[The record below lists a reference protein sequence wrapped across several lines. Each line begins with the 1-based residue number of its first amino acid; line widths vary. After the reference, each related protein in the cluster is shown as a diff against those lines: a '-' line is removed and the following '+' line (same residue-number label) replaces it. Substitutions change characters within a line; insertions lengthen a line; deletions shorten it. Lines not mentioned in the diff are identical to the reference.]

1 MLRRRKF
8 LTLRI
13 IASFAIAKLAI
24 FVLVTLWLVRDPRPH
39 FDARRGTLVET
50 IVSEPR
56 VENGT
61 SEQDVTVVGSSG
73 LRITLAIRRPAT
85 AAVATAIATAPGATT
100 SAADSS
106 PDGLR
111 RPLFLV
117 LGGHERGKGAAA
129 LIGDARGA
137 VFASLEYPF
146 DGDHRAKG
154 LAILAQVPAIRRA
167 LFDTPPAVQL
177 ALDYLLS
184 RRDIDPARVEL
195 VGASFGTPFATIA
208 AARDTRVTRLWLAH
222 GGGDV
227 RSLID
232 RGLEKEIA
240 NRWLRAPVT
249 SLAHVLAN
257 GRHFTPERWIADV
270 APRPIVMMNAT
281 DDEKIPKRSVEILY
295 AAAREPKELIWLPGA
310 HMQGS
315 RPDVIRSLID
325 AVLLRADLTPLP
337 SSAPTRPD

>member
-8 LTLRI
+8 LTLRV

-24 FVLVTLWLVRDPRPH
+24 FVLITLWLVRDPRPH

-50 IVSEPR
+50 IVAEPR

-61 SEQDVTVVGSSG
+61 SEQDVTLVGSSG

-85 AAVATAIATAPGATT
+85 DAAANATIDTT
-100 SAADSS
+100 SAAGSS
-106 PDGLR
+106 PDGFR

-129 LIGDARGA
+129 LIGDTRGA

-154 LAILAQVPAIRRA
+154 LATLAQVPAIRRA

-184 RRDIDPARVEL
+184 RPDIDPARVEL

-208 AARDTRVTRLWLAH
+208 AARDKRVTRLWLAH

-257 GRHFTPERWIADV
+257 GRHFTPERWIAVV

-281 DDEKIPKRSVEILY
+281 EDEKIPKRSVEILY

-315 RPDVIRSLID
+315 RPEVIRSLID
-325 AVLLRADLTPLP
+325 AVLRRADLTPLP
-337 SSAPTRPD
+337 SSAPARPD

>member
-1 MLRRRKF
+1 VRSKRFFTR
-8 LTLRI
+8 RI

-24 FVLVTLWLVRDPRPH
+24 FVLVTLWLVRDPQPH
-39 FDARRGTLVET
+39 FDARRGALVES
-50 IVSEPR
+50 IVAEPR

-61 SEQDVTVVGSSG
+61 SEQDVTLVGSSG
-73 LRITLAIRRPAT
+73 LRITLAIRRPAIRT
-85 AAVATAIATAPGATT
+85 DAAGAANGDVVSVGGGAIT
-100 SAADSS
+100 
-106 PDGLR
+106 DGLR

-129 LIGDARGA
+129 LIGDTRGA

-146 DGDHRAKG
+146 DGNHRAKG

-184 RRDIDPARVEL
+184 RPDIDPARVEL

-227 RSLID
+227 RALID
-232 RGLEKEIA
+232 RGLEKEIS

-281 DDEKIPKRSVEILY
+281 EDEKIPKRSVEILY
-295 AAAREPKELIWLPGA
+295 AAARDPKELIWLPGT

-325 AVLLRADLTPLP
+325 AVLARTDLTPLP
-337 SSAPTRPD
+337 SSARAQPD

>member
-1 MLRRRKF
+1 MGARRF

-13 IASFAIAKLAI
+13 IASLAIAKLAI
-24 FVLVTLWLVRDPRPH
+24 FVALALWLVRDPRPH
-39 FDARRGTLVET
+39 FDERRGTLVET
-50 IVSEPR
+50 IEEAPR
-56 VENGT
+56 VDGST
-61 SEQDVTVVGSSG
+61 SEQDVTLVGSSG
-73 LRITLAIRRPAT
+73 LRITLAIRRPV
-85 AAVATAIATAPGATT
+85 VADPGA
-100 SAADSS
+100 SANGSANGAAAA
-106 PDGLR
+106 DGLR

-117 LGGHERGKGAAA
+117 LGGHERGKGAGA
-129 LIGDARGA
+129 LIGDTRGA

-146 DGDHRAKG
+146 DGNHRAKG
-154 LAILAQVPAIRRA
+154 VAILAQVPAIRRA

-184 RRDIDPARVEL
+184 RPDIDPARVEL

-232 RGLEKEIA
+232 RGLEKEIP

-270 APRPIVMMNAT
+270 APRPVVMMNAT
-281 DDEKIPKRSVEILY
+281 EDEKIPRRSVEILY
-295 AAAREPKELIWLPGA
+295 AAARDPKELIWLPGA

-315 RPDVIRSLID
+315 RPQVIRSLID
-325 AVLLRADLTPLP
+325 VVLARADLRPLP
-337 SSAPTRPD
+337 SSAPTQPD